1 MKLLLLLVLLLL
13 LTGLHMAY
21 EGMDM
26 GIDLGRVNLHFE
38 PYK

>member
-1 MKLLLLLVLLLL
+1 
-13 LTGLHMAY
+13 MAY
-21 EGMDM
+21 EGMDFGHEGMDM